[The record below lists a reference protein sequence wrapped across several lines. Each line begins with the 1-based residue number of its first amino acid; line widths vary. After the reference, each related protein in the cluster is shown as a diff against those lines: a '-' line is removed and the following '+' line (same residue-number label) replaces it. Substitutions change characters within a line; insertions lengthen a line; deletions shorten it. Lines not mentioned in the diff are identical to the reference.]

1 MHMKMR
7 IFTVAALCVPL
18 LISYNASAETY
29 YFNRGQMS
37 ESLVKNYASWETY
50 NEEFGVYEPATGP
63 IPIDEIGGAETVLR
77 RKDTLSSLQQGSM
90 AGIDSSNVYVKSI
103 IYEVNT
109 DLGGASAQGW
119 QFYTSVNGGTCDMSV
134 GNVLV
139 DADIEYGYN
148 LSIRKRQADANFNLI
163 LREGAA
169 AKSGE
174 LNLGTT
180 GSGEFLTSLTFG
192 ADANGVAIDINGS
205 DAQNTDPSVNIISN
219 EIYGLSAEF
228 SDSKSINIT
237 KGTLSFKRGVQGTS
251 PSSLS
256 AQNADLS
263 GTVLNMGLASRFYY
277 GTGTSESSVMD
288 GWIRLGDV
296 VVSGTVTD
304 TWGVA
309 GNNDRAQMNFNT
321 TATEGYA
328 PGTAPVT
335 VGTITLDSGDPEN
348 DLSRLD
354 FSSNANAYIEKLVS
368 ANIGGSN
375 AWQGVSFNSSTNSTI
390 TVGSMDI
397 ALRRMSVNTHVVV
410 ENDLVN
416 FYYDRSDAHSI
427 VSAVAIVS
435 YGSLTVKGNLI
446 MRDNGSICFDAERP
460 ADTSVTVTVGGISGG
475 DGNSAN
481 RITTSYSMLNNVET
495 VLAING
501 DFNAE
506 FSGRLHDFGQMTDL
520 SDTEGRNYL
529 SILKEGSGVQILRG
543 DNYYRGTTTVNSG
556 TLYMRADGATRTD
569 GYGIGKVILN
579 GGKFGAIGASGNIGE
594 VRATDL
600 TWSNNSTIAVDFSS
614 DGTCDLISLSGNF
627 LKAEGDASGLYTFE
641 FNGNFAE
648 GSNEYLIISWG
659 ADATVDFSE
668 GDFAYEY
675 NGSSDLTNGSFEIRD
690 NGLYFVA
697 VPEPAEYAALFG
709 ALALGFALLRRR
721 RK

>member
-1 MHMKMR
+1 MHMKMK

-321 TATEGYA
+321 AATEGYA

-354 FSSNANAYIEKLVS
+354 FSSNGDAYIEKLVS

-375 AWQGVSFNSSTNSTI
+375 AWQGVSFNSSSNSTI

-475 DGNSAN
+475 DGSSAN
-481 RITTSYSMLNNVET
+481 RITTSYNTRNNVET

-520 SDTEGRNYL
+520 SDTEGMNYL

-569 GYGIGKVILN
+569 GLGIAQVILN

-627 LKAEGDASGLYTFE
+627 LKAEGDAGGLYTFE

>member
-1 MHMKMR
+1 MKMK
-7 IFTVAALCVPL
+7 IFAGAALCMPL
-18 LISYNASAETY
+18 FIFSYVSAETY

-37 ESLVKNYASWETY
+37 ESLVKNYAAWETY
-50 NEEFGVYEPATGP
+50 NEEFGTYVPATGP
-63 IPIDEIGGAETVLR
+63 IPIDNIDGAETVLR

-90 AGIDSSNVYVKSI
+90 SGIDSSNVYVKSI

-109 DLGGASAQGW
+109 DLGEASAQGW
-119 QFYTSVNGGTCDMSV
+119 QFYTYVNGGTCDMSV
-134 GNVLV
+134 GNVLI
-139 DADIEYGYN
+139 DADIKSGYS
-148 LSIRKRQADANFNLI
+148 LSIRKRQADENFNLI

-174 LNLGTT
+174 LNLGST

-277 GTGTSESSVMD
+277 GTGGTKENMD
-288 GWIRLGDV
+288 GWILLGDV

-368 ANIGGSN
+368 ANIGGNNS
-375 AWQGVSFNSSTNSTI
+375 WQGVAFNSSTNSTI

-397 ALRRMSVNTHVVV
+397 ALRRMSINTHVVV
-410 ENDLVN
+410 ENDLVS

-446 MRDNGSICFDAERP
+446 MRDNGSICFDAADSP

-481 RITTSYSMLNNVET
+481 RITTSYSMSNNVET

-506 FSGRLHDFGQMTDL
+506 FSGRLHDFGQMMDL
-520 SDTEGRNYL
+520 SDAEGKNYL

-556 TLYMRADGATRTD
+556 ELYMRADGATRTED
-569 GYGIGKVILN
+569 GYGIGEVILN
-579 GGKFGAIGASGNIGE
+579 GGKFGAIGASGDIGE

-600 TWSNNSTIAVDFSS
+600 TWSNNSTIAVDFSA

-627 LKAEGDASGLYTFE
+627 LKAEGDSGGLYTFE

-668 GDFAYEY
+668 ADFAYDY
-675 NGSSDLTNGSFEIRD
+675 NGSSDLTDGTFEIRD

-709 ALALGFALLRRR
+709 ALALGLALLRRR
-721 RK
+721 NK

>member
-1 MHMKMR
+1 MKMR

-50 NEEFGVYEPATGP
+50 NEEFGVYEAATGP
-63 IPIDEIGGAETVLR
+63 IPIDEIDGAETVLR

-90 AGIDSSNVYVKSI
+90 SGIDSSNVYVKSI

-119 QFYTSVNGGTCDMSV
+119 QFYTYVNGGTCDMSV
-134 GNVLV
+134 GNVLI
-139 DADIEYGYN
+139 DADIESGYS
-148 LSIRKRQADANFNLI
+148 LSIRKRQADANFNLT

-174 LNLGTT
+174 LNLGST

-237 KGTLSFKRGVQGTS
+237 KGTLSFKRGDQGTS

-277 GTGTSESSVMD
+277 GTGGTTGNMD

-304 TWGVA
+304 TWGVT

-321 TATEGYA
+321 TAAEGYA

-354 FSSNANAYIEKLVS
+354 FTSNANAYIEKLVS
-368 ANIGGSN
+368 ANIGGAN
-375 AWQGVSFNSSTNSTI
+375 AWQGVAFNSSTNSTI

-410 ENDLVN
+410 ENDLVS

-481 RITTSYSMLNNVET
+481 RITTSYSMSNNVET

-506 FSGRLHDFGQMTDL
+506 FSGRLHDFGQMMDL
-520 SDTEGRNYL
+520 SDAEGRNYL

-556 TLYMRADGATRTD
+556 ELYMRADGATRTED

-668 GDFAYEY
+668 GDFAYDY

-709 ALALGFALLRRR
+709 AFALGLALLRRR